1 MLFRLFM
8 LGYLKDIIVAEKV
21 NKIIVHRYESPCGA
35 LILGSCGDRLCLCDW
50 PSGRHHE
57 RVRHRLSRLL
67 DAEFT
72 AGTSAVI
79 ETTMIQLDEYFAGQR
94 REFDVPLMFAG
105 TEFQKQVWNELLL
118 IPHGRTTT
126 YGELARRIGHPA
138 AVRAIATA
146 VGSNALSIL
155 VPCHRVLGADGA
167 LTGYAGGLPAKRHL
181 LALENSLPVEIE
193 QLC

>member
-1 MLFRLFM
+1 M
-8 LGYLKDIIVAEKV
+8 

-35 LILGSCGDRLCLCDW
+35 LILGSFGDCLCMCDW
-50 PSGRHHE
+50 TAQCHDDMCDSVTVRHHE
-57 RVRHRLSRLL
+57 RVRRRLSRLL
-67 DAEFT
+67 GAEFT
-72 AGTSAVI
+72 EGTSAVI
-79 ETTMIQLDEYFAGQR
+79 ETARAQLDEYFAGER

-105 TEFQKQVWNELLL
+105 TEFQKAVWNELLL

-126 YGELARRIGHPA
+126 YGELARRIGRPA
-138 AVRAIATA
+138 AVRAIAIA

-155 VPCHRVLGADGA
+155 VPCHRVIGADGT

-181 LALENSLPVEIE
+181 LVLENSLPVKIE